1 MISICKLR
9 SEDWMKH
16 EKEKSQKTKYKSH
29 KQGVQNKHYR
39 LPITYDSLREAT
51 RIDNNQFMTGKRQET
66 EGTKTHIC
74 ITLKSFLEDTNMSG
88 PT

>member
-16 EKEKSQKTKYKSH
+16 EKEKSQKTKYMSH
-29 KQGVQNKHYR
+29 KQGVQNKHYQ

-51 RIDNNQFMTGKRQET
+51 RIDNSQLMTGKR
-66 EGTKTHIC
+66 
-74 ITLKSFLEDTNMSG
+74 
-88 PT
+88 